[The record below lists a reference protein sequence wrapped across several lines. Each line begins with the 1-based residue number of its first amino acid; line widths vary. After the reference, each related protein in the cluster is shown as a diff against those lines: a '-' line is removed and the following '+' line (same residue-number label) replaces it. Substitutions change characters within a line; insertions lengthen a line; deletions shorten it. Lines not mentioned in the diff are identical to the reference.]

1 MKTAHKA
8 DNMARR
14 HHKKRAAREQQRKLK
29 RKLCHIV
36 EELGLGHYQ
45 GVKDSPLLRANK
57 GLAINMLRR
66 RYGFGG

>member
-1 MKTAHKA
+1 MKTAQQASKIAH
-8 DNMARR
+8 RR
-14 HHKKRAAREQQRKLK
+14 YKKRAAHEHQRKLK